1 MKVIFIKTFSK
12 HLVGNVIETDTNT
25 AKYLT
30 EKGICEPFIKAEV
43 QKPEKVETK
52 ELNPEYAATVE
63 MLKTAVV
70 EELPYNVMQKT
81 VSVLGLKTNGAT
93 KEVLIAAIQDF
104 KNKL

>member
-1 MKVIFIKTFSK
+1 MKVIFIKEFAGHSI
-12 HLVGNVIETDTNT
+12 GNVIDTDANT
-25 AKYLT
+25 ARYLVD
-30 EKGICEPFIKAEV
+30 KDICEPFIKAEV

-52 ELNPEYAATVE
+52 ELNPEYTATVE

-70 EELPYNVMQKT
+70 KDLPYGVMQNT

-93 KEVLIAAIQDF
+93 KDVLIAAIQDF